1 MANKKHSK
9 KNAPQESRRHNL
21 SEEDRLR
28 ANTNIKNPCSNP
40 DLDPE
45 NQNPLYPPGA
55 SCARP
60 VPPTDPKEPPKAND
74 PYFGYMDHP
83 QRPSRR
89 DMHRATQHISA
100 DDMASERYYYWTD
113 EEGELD
119 MTPQNPGQGAGRAS
133 RRNTYFN
140 PRQVKPQS
148 SRNAFDAVEERL
160 SGTPVDAA
168 GRYYYWSDG
177 VMPPEMTPS
186 RNHYGAEPH
195 PSLTPVH
202 RQHYDTV
209 RYGDMEARRA
219 IPVRYD
225 GGSSDYSSEYGA
237 VSDAYYH
244 YLQDRNRGRYQ
255 YDGDYFPN
263 YYETD
268 YGINAYDRYYNPQQY
283 QEPTLSH
290 SDFYRYRRPRP
301 QTIDADWSV
310 VEPRRKKRDERPV
323 QDSFHF
329 SEEVI
334 EKIAAQAVYD
344 VDGVLAL
351 SGNMAD
357 SSLLEEPAAEAHL
370 NDDKV
375 VIDLN
380 VVLAYG
386 INGRDVLREV
396 KDNVC
401 EQIQAMT
408 GLSVDAVHIEVVD
421 IMAREEFNAR
431 YDSQAPELQR
441 QQIEAQRRREAEENG
456 MES

>member
-1 MANKKHSK
+1 MANKKQNK
-9 KNAPQESRRHNL
+9 KNAPQEQKKRSL

-28 ANTNIKNPCSNP
+28 ANTDIKNPCNNP
-40 DLDPE
+40 ELDPE

-60 VPPTDPKEPPKAND
+60 VPPTDPKESPKAND
-74 PYFGYMDHP
+74 PYYGYKENP
-83 QRPSRR
+83 PRPSRR
-89 DMHRATQHISA
+89 EMFNATQKQGEEMN
-100 DDMASERYYYWTD
+100 DRYYYWTD
-113 EEGELD
+113 EDGELD
-119 MTPQNPGQGAGRAS
+119 MKPQTPGKNTRK
-133 RRNTYFN
+133 NTYFSA
-140 PRQVKPQS
+140 RQNKPQPR
-148 SRNAFDAVEERL
+148 RNAFDAVEERL

-177 VMPPEMTPS
+177 NMPPDMTPT
-186 RNHYGAEPH
+186 RGHYGAEPH
-195 PSLTPVH
+195 AALSPVR

-225 GGSSDYSSEYGA
+225 GGASDYSSEYGA

-244 YLQDRNRGRYQ
+244 YLQERDRARYQ
-255 YDGDYFPN
+255 YENDYFPN

-268 YGINAYDRYYNPQQY
+268 YGVNVYDRYYNPQQY
-283 QEPTLSH
+283 HQEAPMSH
-290 SDFYRYRRPRP
+290 IDAYRYRRP

-310 VEPRRKKRDERPV
+310 VEPRRQKRDDRPA

-334 EKIAAQAVYD
+334 EKIATQAVYD

-351 SGNMAD
+351 SGNMSD
-357 SSLLEEPAAEAHL
+357 SSLLGESAAEAHM
-370 NDDKV
+370 NDDKL

-386 INGRDVLREV
+386 INGREVLRDV

-421 IMAREEFNAR
+421 IMPREEFNAR
-431 YDSQAPELQR
+431 YTSQAPELQR

-456 MES
+456 ME